1 LLLESG
7 GGGVADPLLDESG
20 GGLVVDGL
28 LDGLLWSE
36 GGALDCME
44 FEESAGGEEGAVE
57 VESVLGELGD
67 VDCCLEQAE
76 TTARALR
83 HNNRALRFIKSPHYG

>member
-1 LLLESG
+1 MLLESG
-7 GGGVADPLLDESG
+7 GGGVVVPLPDESAG
-20 GGLVVDGL
+20 GVV
-28 LDGLLWSE
+28 DGLLWSE
-36 GGALDCME
+36 GGALEDIE
-44 FEESAGGEEGAVE
+44 FDESAGGDAGAVA

-83 HNNRALRFIKSPHYG
+83 HNNRALRFIKSPHCG